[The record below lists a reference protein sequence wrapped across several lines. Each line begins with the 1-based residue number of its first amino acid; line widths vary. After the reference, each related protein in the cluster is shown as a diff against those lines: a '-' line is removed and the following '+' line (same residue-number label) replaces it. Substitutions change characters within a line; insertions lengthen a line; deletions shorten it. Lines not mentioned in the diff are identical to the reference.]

1 MELDNQT
8 EEKVMEHSDRHAD
21 ISDAKVHPWRKC
33 GTGKH
38 LVREHMVHVPVSKIH
53 PEGIN
58 AVWHEHCADNPSRK
72 DELSYAEIKYIS
84 EAHFANLTGLSPTAG
99 VLTKKFPDADKYDN
113 EIRGWVQYWNDI
125 FQLDDPLNPN
135 VVKALIATESSFR
148 PQPKEHH
155 YVYGLMQVTGQTHQ
169 YLCGEKKELRDHLVR
184 ISTDELLDPSSN
196 ICAGVRWLFR
206 KKETASW
213 LLKRT
218 ATWEETVEDY
228 KAILS
233 QRMTGQKYN
242 PKPMEDFR
250 EYYTLL
256 SGG

>member
-21 ISDAKVHPWRKC
+21 ISNAKVHPWRKC

-38 LVREHMVHVPVSKIH
+38 LVR
-53 PEGIN
+53 
-58 AVWHEHCADNPSRK
+58 
-72 DELSYAEIKYIS
+72 
-84 EAHFANLTGLSPTAG
+84 
-99 VLTKKFPDADKYDN
+99 
-113 EIRGWVQYWNDI
+113 
-125 FQLDDPLNPN
+125 
-135 VVKALIATESSFR
+135 
-148 PQPKEHH
+148 
-155 YVYGLMQVTGQTHQ
+155 
-169 YLCGEKKELRDHLVR
+169 
-184 ISTDELLDPSSN
+184 ISTDELLNPSSN

-233 QRMTGQKYN
+233 QRITGQKYN

-256 SGG
+256 SGD

>member
-1 MELDNQT
+1 MSL
-8 EEKVMEHSDRHAD
+8 
-21 ISDAKVHPWRKC
+21 
-33 GTGKH
+33 
-38 LVREHMVHVPVSKIH
+38 
-53 PEGIN
+53 
-58 AVWHEHCADNPSRK
+58 
-72 DELSYAEIKYIS
+72 
-84 EAHFANLTGLSPTAG
+84 
-99 VLTKKFPDADKYDN
+99 
-113 EIRGWVQYWNDI
+113 
-125 FQLDDPLNPN
+125 
-135 VVKALIATESSFR
+135 LI
-148 PQPKEHH
+148 
-155 YVYGLMQVTGQTHQ
+155 GLMQITGHTHQ